1 MAWILVLVFVAKN
14 VTVNLKMRI
23 PFYLSVLLCIVC
35 VCVCARARARTCGFY
50 ALLVDL
56 FACNEVHSIRH
67 TPRIFKLELII
78 I

>member
-14 VTVNLKMRI
+14 VSVNLKMRI
-23 PFYLSVLLCIVC
+23 PFYLSVLLFILC
-35 VCVCARARARTCGFY
+35 VCVCARMCGFY

-67 TPRIFKLELII
+67 TPRIFKLELMII
-78 I
+78 